1 MRFLL
6 LLALP
11 LFVRG
16 EAPKMFGYVA
26 SPNFPQGYPENVDQS
41 WELRVPSGF
50 AIHLTLVHLDIEMSE
65 GCSFDALNVST
76 DDELLA
82 TLCGE
87 KDYEALRVEVNP
99 KLQSQFGSLT
109 LSFRSDYSNPKRH
122 IGFSA
127 YYTAVDIDECE
138 ETATC
143 SHDCNN
149 YIGGYYC
156 SCQPEYFLQE
166 DNSTCSVNCSGQIFT
181 SLSGIVSSPILHG
194 HYPENSACVYQLEVD
209 DGFQLIIG
217 FTGVFDIE
225 GEDGNCIDQ
234 LRIRTKNQI
243 FGPFCGTVAPQPIKT
258 KSHVAEILFNTNGY
272 GTNTGWTL
280 DYKTNA
286 KTCPNVVTANSVMK
300 PDRNVYQYKDIV
312 TVTCTKGFEIVKNDV
327 TKFESKCQKNGE
339 WSNVEICQAV
349 DCGEPNDMEN
359 AITDFNETTYKATVR
374 YKCNDY
380 YELSSNN
387 TSDTFCSADG
397 TWVTN
402 GIESELPQCIP
413 VCGKSNLMSSVQRIF
428 GGKKANEGNFP
439 WQVFFM
445 EPRGGGSL
453 ISDQWV
459 LTAAHVAEAET
470 LKMYAGRMNI
480 NGPEGVELHA
490 AEKIIHPNYQI
501 HSKPQYNYDNDIA
514 LIKLE
519 EKVKLGPQISPIC
532 LPKNKQS
539 DELQNGEIGLI
550 AGWGVTEERKL
561 AEDLMYAEIPVVNM
575 DFCKSVKPKS
585 SKIKPENFIFTEN
598 MFCAGMSGT
607 DSCQGDSGGAFAV
620 PDMNTDDYHIKGI
633 ISWGIGCGSYGVYTK
648 VANYL
653 GWIEDTML
661 QNQD

>member
-1 MRFLL
+1 
-6 LLALP
+6 
-11 LFVRG
+11 
-16 EAPKMFGYVA
+16 MFGYVA

-127 YYTAVDIDECE
+127 YYTAV
-138 ETATC
+138 
-143 SHDCNN
+143 
-149 YIGGYYC
+149 
-156 SCQPEYFLQE
+156 
-166 DNSTCSVNCSGQIFT
+166 VNCSGQIFT

-234 LRIRTKNQI
+234 LRVQYHCTI
-243 FGPFCGTVAPQPIKT
+243 FPF
-258 KSHVAEILFNTNGY
+258 LF
-272 GTNTGWTL
+272 
-280 DYKTNA
+280 
-286 KTCPNVVTANSVMK
+286 
-300 PDRNVYQYKDIV
+300 
-312 TVTCTKGFEIVKNDV
+312 
-327 TKFESKCQKNGE
+327 
-339 WSNVEICQAV
+339 
-349 DCGEPNDMEN
+349 
-359 AITDFNETTYKATVR
+359 
-374 YKCNDY
+374 
-380 YELSSNN
+380 
-387 TSDTFCSADG
+387 
-397 TWVTN
+397 
-402 GIESELPQCIP
+402 
-413 VCGKSNLMSSVQRIF
+413 CGKSNLMSSVQRIF